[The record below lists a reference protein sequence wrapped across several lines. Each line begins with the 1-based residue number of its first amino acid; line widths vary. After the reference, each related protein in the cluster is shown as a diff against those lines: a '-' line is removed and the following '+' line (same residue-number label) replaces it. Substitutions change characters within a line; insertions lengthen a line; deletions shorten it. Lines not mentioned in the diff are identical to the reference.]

1 MTRTRETAAH
11 DDGSDPIR
19 TLQQALKDFDYL
31 ADDALATAIHL
42 SRALGKPLFLEGE
55 PGVGKTEVAKVL
67 ARHLEQP
74 LIRLQCYEGL
84 DVSQALYEWNYA
96 AQLLEIRSAE
106 AEGREAAPLFDRRFL
121 LPRPLLEAID
131 PDGRSGRAVLL
142 IDEIDRTDDE
152 FEAFLLELLSDFQ
165 VSIPELGTL
174 RADQPPT
181 VILTSNRT
189 REVHDALKRRCIY
202 HWIDFPS
209 FDKEIAIVR
218 RRVPGV
224 ESRLAAQAVRL
235 VQALRAEDLFKKPGV
250 AETLDWIQALVCLDR
265 RTLDE
270 RTLRDTLGAL
280 LKYRD
285 DLDVIDEAAV
295 QRLFDAAGG
304 G

>member
-1 MTRTRETAAH
+1 MPGNDKIH
-11 DDGSDPIR
+11 D
-19 TLQQALKDFDYL
+19 LQHALRDLGYL
-31 ADDALATAIHL
+31 ADDSLATAIHL
-42 SRALGKPLFLEGE
+42 SRELGKPLFLEGE

-84 DVSQALYEWNYA
+84 DVPQALYEWNYS
-96 AQLLEIRSAE
+96 AQLLEIRQAE
-106 AEGREAAPLFDRRFL
+106 AEGRAAAPLFDRRFL

-131 PDGRSGRAVLL
+131 PAGLSGRAVLL

-165 VSIPELGTL
+165 VTVPELGTL
-174 RADQPPT
+174 SARQPPT
-181 VILTSNRT
+181 VVLTSNRT

-202 HWIDFPS
+202 HWIDFPD
-209 FDKEIAIVR
+209 FEKELEIVR
-218 RRVPGV
+218 RRVPRA
-224 ESRLAAQAVRL
+224 EARLAEQAVRL
-235 VQALRAEDLFKKPGV
+235 VQALRSEDLFKKPGI
-250 AETLDWIQALVCLDR
+250 AETLDWIEALVCLDR
-265 RTLDE
+265 RQLDE

-295 QRLFDAAGG
+295 ARLFEAARVS
-304 G
+304 

>member
-1 MTRTRETAAH
+1 MNSDQETRPDH
-11 DDGSDPIR
+11 DADPV
-19 TLQQALKDFDYL
+19 QALQAALERFGYL

-42 SRALGKPLFLEGE
+42 SRELGKPLFLEGE
-55 PGVGKTEVAKVL
+55 PGVGKTEVAKVMATHL
-67 ARHLEQP
+67 AQP

-84 DVSQALYEWNYA
+84 DVAQALYEWNYT

-106 AEGREAAPLFDRRFL
+106 AEGRAAAPLFDRRFL

-131 PDGRSGRAVLL
+131 PDGRDGAAVLL

-165 VSIPELGTL
+165 VSN
-174 RADQPPT
+174 PPT

-209 FDKEIAIVR
+209 FEKELDIVR
-218 RRVPGV
+218 RRVPGID
-224 ESRLAAQAVRL
+224 ERLAAQAVRL
-235 VQALRAEDLFKKPGV
+235 VQALRTEDLFKKPGV
-250 AETLDWIQALVCLDR
+250 AETLDWIQALVALDR
-265 RTLDE
+265 RRLDE
-270 RTLRDTLGAL
+270 HALRDTLGAL

-285 DLDVIDEAAV
+285 DLDVIDETAV
-295 QRLFDAAGG
+295 RGLFDAAGSS
-304 G
+304 

>member
-1 MTRTRETAAH
+1 MNSDQETRPDH
-11 DDGSDPIR
+11 DADPV
-19 TLQQALKDFDYL
+19 QALQAALERFGYL

-42 SRALGKPLFLEGE
+42 SRELGKPLFLEGE
-55 PGVGKTEVAKVL
+55 PGVGKTEVAKVMATHL
-67 ARHLEQP
+67 AQP

-84 DVSQALYEWNYA
+84 DVAQALYEWNYT

-106 AEGREAAPLFDRRFL
+106 AEGRAAAPLFDRRFL

-131 PDGRSGRAVLL
+131 PDGRDGAAVLL

-174 RADQPPT
+174 RARNPPT

-209 FDKEIAIVR
+209 FEKELDIVR
-218 RRVPGV
+218 RRVPGID
-224 ESRLAAQAVRL
+224 ERLAAQAVRL
-235 VQALRAEDLFKKPGV
+235 VQALRTEDLFKKPGV
-250 AETLDWIQALVCLDR
+250 AETLDWIQALVALDR
-265 RTLDE
+265 RRLDE
-270 RTLRDTLGAL
+270 HALRDTLGAL

-285 DLDVIDEAAV
+285 DLDVIDETAV
-295 QRLFDAAGG
+295 RGLFDAAGSS
-304 G
+304 

>member
-1 MTRTRETAAH
+1 MTRNDHDESSPKDQVHALQAALE
-11 DDGSDPIR
+11 G
-19 TLQQALKDFDYL
+19 QDYL
-31 ADDALATAIHL
+31 ADNALATAIHL
-42 SRALGKPLFLEGE
+42 GRVLGKPLFLEGE

-67 ARHLEQP
+67 ARHLDLP

-84 DVSQALYEWNYA
+84 DVSQALYEWNYS

-106 AEGREAAPLFDRRFL
+106 AEGRPAAPLFDRRFL

-131 PDGRSGRAVLL
+131 PDERNGKAVLL

-165 VSIPELGTL
+165 VTIPELGTL
-174 RADQPPT
+174 GAEQPPT

-209 FDKEIAIVR
+209 FEKELAIVR
-218 RRVPGV
+218 RRVPEV
-224 ESRLAAQAVRL
+224 EERLAGQLVRL
-235 VQALRAEDLFKKPGV
+235 VQALREEDLFKKPGV
-250 AETLDWIQALVCLDR
+250 AETLDWVQALVSLDLR
-265 RTLDE
+265 KLDE
-270 RTLRDTLGAL
+270 STLRDTLGTL

-285 DLDVIDEAAV
+285 DLEVIDEAAV
-295 QRLFDAAGG
+295 QRLFDAAGTA
-304 G
+304 